1 MDSTIHPPKWTP
13 YEVKAAEIHYERR
26 TEKLQLEQLLKRLQ
40 KKMQEAELRSALESS
55 AA

>member
-1 MDSTIHPPKWTP
+1 MDSTSQPPKWTP

-26 TEKLQLEQLLKRLQ
+26 SEKLQLEQLLIRLQ
-40 KKMQEAELRSALESS
+40 KKMEEAELRAAYEST